1 MELAILLTAQIS
13 KTLMNFAILLQI
25 FTLSGLIDMFKAK
38 KRKLQNVIIVDILLL
53 KEETFYGTRFKTAF
67 G

>member
-1 MELAILLTAQIS
+1 
-13 KTLMNFAILLQI
+13 MNFAILLQI